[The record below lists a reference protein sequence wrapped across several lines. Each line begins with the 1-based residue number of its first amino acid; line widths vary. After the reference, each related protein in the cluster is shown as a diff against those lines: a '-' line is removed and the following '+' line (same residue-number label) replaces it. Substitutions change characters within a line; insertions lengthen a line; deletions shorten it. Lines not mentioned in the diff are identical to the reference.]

1 MFRLFVVGSFIV
13 IMLGTFVRAESGFD
27 CTCDGY
33 WKSSGNLGFVGA
45 PLNSSRRSS
54 DGPPADYGIN
64 ETCSDNG
71 SRVRSFYRF
80 VVSSNSSDGKDYSP
94 QRYVEISDT
103 CVPCNE
109 PMVNDPS
116 PTNDSTH
123 VWNAVYS
130 VNTCGEET
138 STPAYTNTGDPAS
151 WYVQTQGACCQA
163 KTYYKSCPVGQK
175 PDDADPDICILD
187 PDSNNTC
194 PPGMHNVSTDSEVLK
209 CACDYGIPLYDPIT
223 HVQSCQKPS
232 CPASVNDLPLRE
244 QGITDSLCKSHAGNN
259 DIFTVPYSFLSDSKT
274 SLTCCYYAAEPSKCP
289 KNEIYLDGRCIPIS
303 HNPDDNSTNPDHT
316 CPTDQYWSIN
326 QNKCVPFYNP
336 PDKNNSGGNGSS
348 NGPGGS
354 GNSDNNGTGG
364 VSIGVSSK
372 DSNLSI
378 DVNVSLDLNETND
391 ILRDINASL
400 NRDFSGL
407 GKDLDAGFSKM
418 KDAAESAISSYKTNF
433 GDLLVM
439 VNTLKAPRVHFSGSC
454 SLGFTA
460 FGKHIDLSK
469 GLKMLIPVLRPIIML
484 ILNLYFAVLLI
495 KLSIWA
501 YHDVITRLSGVFR

>member
-1 MFRLFVVGSFIV
+1 MFRLIVFGFFIV
-13 IMLGTFVRAESGFD
+13 FFGVFVRASD
-27 CTCDGY
+27 CCID
-33 WKSSGNLGFVGA
+33 SSMRLV
-45 PLNSSRRSS
+45 SS
-54 DGPPADYGIN
+54 DPEK
-64 ETCSDNG
+64 ETGTGSTLQEGVRRVCGNG
-71 SRVRSFYRF
+71 QLQSISAGSTFTEHIDRSVAQYNDSGTFLRYHYFTTTNNYECF
-80 VVSSNSSDGKDYSP
+80 VCTEP
-94 QRYVEISDT
+94 EI
-103 CVPCNE
+103 
-109 PMVNDPS
+109 NDPS

-175 PDDADPDICILD
+175 PDDADPDICVID
-187 PDSNNTC
+187 PNSSGAPKTC
-194 PPGMHNVSTDSEVLK
+194 PSGMHNVSTDPERLECV
-209 CACDYGIPLYDPIT
+209 CDYGIPLYDPVT

-244 QGITDSLCKSHAGNN
+244 QGITDPLCKSHAGNN

-469 GLKMLIPVLRPIIML
+469 GLKMFIPVLRPIIML